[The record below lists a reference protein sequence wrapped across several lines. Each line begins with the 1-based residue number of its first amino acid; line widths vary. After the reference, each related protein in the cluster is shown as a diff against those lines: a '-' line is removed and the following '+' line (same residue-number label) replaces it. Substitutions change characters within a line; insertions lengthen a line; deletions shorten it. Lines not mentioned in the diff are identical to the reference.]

1 MADEQS
7 DPGEDTH
14 WDLKYRSEE
23 EMEFFTEMALH
34 ETQRW
39 IEAVTRQKFHYPDD
53 PRKSL
58 ENGVLLCELLNCL
71 KPSSV
76 KKINRFPT
84 PLAGLDNVNVFLE
97 ACRNTF
103 GLTNTQL
110 FDSCEL
116 QDLSQRAIA
125 DKTTHLKEEND
136 RRLRNVAVTIFFLGK
151 SVIALNFKGPQID
164 PNAFAGLFEH
174 QHVDLIPEKT
184 SAYSSS
190 WESKRLQSNKYFSK
204 SDQFSG
210 SSGIGSRYTDDD
222 QHIGDSSYESIGSKG
237 SDDNQSICSD
247 GMPSTTSGIYHFGDS
262 LSSLQQS
269 KNFDSDIYHSS
280 PNLYD
285 DIRKS
290 PASADSADAMSS
302 SSHSCQSSGSVE
314 GSTQRKPPMQRGVS
328 VSSNDPLQF
337 IKPKSN
343 PLVETAQKQ
352 ISLSE
357 KNKVTRNSV
366 SLENEEDWYQN
377 FASWKSRRQS
387 RKSISVPEEPDETSQ
402 VTKRSTKTFKE
413 MVEDREKRKSFKN
426 FNSLDDGTENNSLP
440 ASDSFQNENVSRKGD
455 ATTVSETSIS
465 SKRENTVIKNEKS
478 DAIEDNSKNNRSN
491 RTSGNYNN
499 NAASNTNNNNITD
512 NFEDDVFAANTTEE
526 PVLKLSEVK
535 SVESVR
541 SPRTKNDVEANNL
554 KNIEQTAR
562 LEEKQQPLPSVESP
576 SLAPPPPS
584 SPPDSRGKQQQQ
596 LLQNELPHQ
605 SKSNELHSESGP
617 TVSST
622 PVERISSPR
631 PDKVDSSETDEGWIK
646 DECEDFVERT
656 IKISQSLRSEKGFG
670 FLIRGGVDQNSPIV
684 VHRIELGSAADI
696 CELRPRDLIV
706 SINRE
711 AIQQHTQQKVQ
722 QIIDRAN
729 QQGQIELRVRRY
741 LRGATYNEEDQSNI
755 SDKDVVVAKPVLTVN
770 SSQSVPVLEEEVTKE
785 TKKRANY
792 AAPTTRLTKTE
803 LSPEKSSSSVSSPT
817 PNMQIKADLD
827 NNNNESISV
836 MKTTVTQSAPL
847 INLEISEAETS
858 NFPKATHQPHQRSA
872 SSDSGLAASSLSS
885 SPVSSSSSTSI
896 QPPALLR
903 RWQNSKTKNQ
913 RPSSSDLSISPK
925 SDDTNFE
932 TEPKTEAPLNS
943 TFPPRHSVN
952 LETPP
957 LIQTRKR
964 SDSCDQLLF
973 QVRDIRSYAREK
985 ENTSRTA
992 TFLPKLDNQV
1002 RLQTTTAKDQPA
1014 TENLIEKVEKN
1025 SDNFSAPLKIQIP
1038 PQIPVSTSH
1047 LQIDP
1052 KNQMPQATMNNK
1064 GSNLPE
1070 YNFNVELT
1078 YGEKVADRSSD
1089 DEGKIYRSLMNN
1101 SSQLLTSPSRDGE
1114 EDEDEEDEAA
1124 KEQERIEERE
1134 QAALDAQK
1142 RTLEEQRMIAQER
1155 QLIEE
1160 EKKKRLQEQQQRKEA
1175 EEKRRLQ
1182 EKEVLLQHEKE
1193 QLEKEK
1199 QRIEEEKQRVDE
1211 DRRMLQEQ
1219 KQQLEEEKK
1228 MMHRASLSGT
1238 IEKAIQQPSF
1248 SAAQPLHSDSSRT
1261 MQPLSSSPSRL
1272 STTSNSKYVA
1282 PRPRASSDAPL
1293 KSSPVQISPQTKL
1306 IRSTK
1311 MESAVSRFSKN
1322 EPDPKES
1329 QRLTRED
1336 LLAMN
1341 RKPTPMQEKPEFNS
1355 NLPHHVS
1362 PIKREP
1368 PSKTE
1373 LHSLNAVP
1381 KARHR
1386 DPKEWMIAPENSDAG
1401 RKPAPWLAN
1410 RKFEFSPSSPS
1421 YSSSPS
1427 SSSVSKE
1434 YSQASQHRSPYP
1446 VDNVPKYNNGG
1457 LRQEGLPKE
1466 SQVGSQSHWMAE
1478 KSEQRRLSDH
1488 WTEGKEEP
1496 WKGPSDNRA
1505 VRPAGDRSSYSQR
1518 DPTFSKVG
1526 IKPYVYKQ
1534 TSKFSPVT
1542 PAISQSTENTLKST
1556 NYRHSYAS
1564 YEDSVRPYD
1573 GLSHGYSSS
1582 NLSTAGSYSPHTS
1595 NPYGSTYT
1603 KNNNSARPFQGQGGI
1618 TGFQQRDN
1626 SAATKLPN
1634 ARSMT
1639 SLSSDKTEQVS
1650 VTGVEICSHCHEK
1663 LMNTASMAIE
1673 TLGLYYHVKCFH
1685 CSVCRIQL
1693 GNGTEGTDVRIRH
1706 NKLHCQNCYS
1716 CSEGELVYYSWNV

>member
-71 KPSSV
+71 KPGSV

-125 DKTTHLKEEND
+125 DRSTYEASSGKKTTHLKEEND

-269 KNFDSDIYHSS
+269 KSFDSDIYHST

-285 DIRKS
+285 DTRKS

-314 GSTQRKPPMQRGVS
+314 GSTQRKSMQRGTS
-328 VSSNDPLQF
+328 VGSNDPLQF

-343 PLVETAQKQ
+343 PLVVTAQKQ
-352 ISLSE
+352 ISLCE
-357 KNKVTRNSV
+357 KNKVTRQSV
-366 SLENEEDWYQN
+366 SLDTEEDWSQN
-377 FASWKSRRQS
+377 LASWKFRRQS
-387 RKSISVPEEPDETSQ
+387 RKSLSALEEPDETSQ
-402 VTKRSTKTFKE
+402 VTKRSVKTFKE

-426 FNSLDDGTENNSLP
+426 FNSTDDGTENDSLP

-455 ATTVSETSIS
+455 ATTVSQTSIS
-465 SKRENTVIKNEKS
+465 PKRDNTVIKKEKS
-478 DAIEDNSKNNRSN
+478 DTIEDNSKNNRSN
-491 RTSGNYNN
+491 RISGNYNN
-499 NAASNTNNNNITD
+499 NATSNKNDNNTTD

-526 PVLKLSEVK
+526 PVLKQSEVK

-562 LEEKQQPLPSVESP
+562 LEEKQQPLPSVEFP
-576 SLAPPPPS
+576 SLVPPPPS
-584 SPPDSRGKQQQQ
+584 SPPPPDNRRRQQQQ
-596 LLQNELPHQ
+596 VLQNELPHQ
-605 SKSNELHSESGP
+605 SKSNELK
-617 TVSST
+617 SSSNISSA
-622 PVERISSPR
+622 PVERVSSPR

-656 IKISQSLRSEKGFG
+656 IKISQSLKSEKGFG
-670 FLIRGGVDQNSPIV
+670 FLIRGGVDQNTPVV

-696 CELRPRDLIV
+696 CELRPRDRIV

-711 AIQQHTQQKVQ
+711 DIQQHTQQKVQ
-722 QIIDRAN
+722 QIIDKAN
-729 QQGQIELRVRRY
+729 QHGQIELRVRRY
-741 LRGATYNEEDQSNI
+741 LRGATYNEEEQNNI
-755 SDKDVVVAKPVLTVN
+755 SDKDVVVAKPILTVN
-770 SSQSVPVLEEEVTKE
+770 SSQSDPVVEPE
-785 TKKRANY
+785 ANY
-792 AAPTTRLTKTE
+792 ATPITRLTKTE
-803 LSPEKSSSSVSSPT
+803 LHRTELSPEKKEEFHADIRSSPLKSSSEGKQSNSVPSPT
-817 PNMQIKADLD
+817 PNMQTKADLD

-836 MKTTVTQSAPL
+836 MKTTVTQSPPL

-858 NFPKATHQPHQRSA
+858 NLPKATHQPHQRSA
-872 SSDSGLAASSLSS
+872 SSDSAMAASSLSS
-885 SPVSSSSSTSI
+885 SPLSSSSSTSI

-913 RPSSSDLSISPK
+913 QPSSSDMSISPK

-932 TEPKTEAPLNS
+932 TELKTEATLNS

-973 QVRDIRSYAREK
+973 QVRDIRSYARKK

-1002 RLQTTTAKDQPA
+1002 RLQTTIAKDQPV
-1014 TENLIEKVEKN
+1014 TENLIEKAEKN
-1025 SDNFSAPLKIQIP
+1025 TDNFSAPLKIQIP
-1038 PQIPVSTSH
+1038 PQTPVSTSH

-1052 KNQMPQATMNNK
+1052 KNQMPQATMYNK

-1089 DEGKIYRSLMNN
+1089 DEGKSYSSLMNN

-1114 EDEDEEDEAA
+1114 EDEEEEDEAT
-1124 KEQERIEERE
+1124 KEQRRIEERE

-1142 RTLEEQRMIAQER
+1142 RLFEEQRMIAQER

-1182 EKEVLLQHEKE
+1182 EKEMLLQHEKE
-1193 QLEKEK
+1193 QLDKEK
-1199 QRIEEEKQRVDE
+1199 QRIAEEKQRVEE
-1211 DRRMLQEQ
+1211 DRRMVQEQ
-1219 KQQLEEEKK
+1219 QQQLEQAKK

-1248 SAAQPLHSDSSRT
+1248 SAQPQHSDSSRT
-1261 MQPLSSSPSRL
+1261 MQPLSTSLSRL
-1272 STTSNSKYVA
+1272 SLTSNSKYVA
-1282 PRPRASSDAPL
+1282 PRPRASSDVPL
-1293 KSSPVQISPQTKL
+1293 KSSPVQISPQKKL
-1306 IRSTK
+1306 ILFTK

-1341 RKPTPMQEKPEFNS
+1341 RKPTPLQEKPEFNS

-1386 DPKEWMIAPENSDAG
+1386 DPKEWIAPENSDAG
-1401 RKPAPWLAN
+1401 RKPAPWLAD
-1410 RKFEFSPSSPS
+1410 RKPEFSPSFSS
-1421 YSSSPS
+1421 YSTSPS

-1434 YSQASQHRSPYP
+1434 YSQASQLRSSYP

-1457 LRQEGLPKE
+1457 LRQEGLPKQ

-1488 WTEGKEEP
+1488 WTEGKEEL
-1496 WKGPSDNRA
+1496 WKGPSENRA

-1518 DPTFSKVG
+1518 DLSVSRVG

-1534 TSKFSPVT
+1534 ASKFSPVT
-1542 PAISQSTENTLKST
+1542 PAINQSTENALKST

-1564 YEDSVRPYD
+1564 YEDSARPYD

-1582 NLSTAGSYSPHTS
+1582 NISTAGSYSQHTS
-1595 NPYGSTYT
+1595 NPYGSMYT

-1634 ARSMT
+1634 TRSLT

-1650 VTGVEICSHCHEK
+1650 VTGVEICSHCNEK
-1663 LMNTASMAIE
+1663 LSK
-1673 TLGLYYHVKCFH
+1673 YP
-1685 CSVCRIQL
+1685 
-1693 GNGTEGTDVRIRH
+1693 
-1706 NKLHCQNCYS
+1706 
-1716 CSEGELVYYSWNV
+1716 